1 MKENIHEV
9 CFWMN
14 AEAMNEHPSTQ
25 HEFTKMKF
33 ATTGDSVMRKR
44 LRPYQG
50 SLMLQSC
57 VMTGFYNQVRAGCN
71 ATIDIDK
78 CYMQESMSS
87 AVMLVNPCYFRMAHS
102 NLIKTQINSG
112 VNIRWLSDSIDK
124 HISRVID
131 I

>member
-1 MKENIHEV
+1 
-9 CFWMN
+9 MN

-25 HEFTKMKF
+25 HEFNRNAYRF
-33 ATTGDSVMRKR
+33 NTTGESSKMHK
-44 LRPYQG
+44 RPYQA

-57 VMTGFYNQVRAGCN
+57 VITGFYNQVRAGCN
-71 ATIDIDK
+71 ATIEINK

-87 AVMLVNPCYFRMAHS
+87 ALMLVNPCFFRMVES